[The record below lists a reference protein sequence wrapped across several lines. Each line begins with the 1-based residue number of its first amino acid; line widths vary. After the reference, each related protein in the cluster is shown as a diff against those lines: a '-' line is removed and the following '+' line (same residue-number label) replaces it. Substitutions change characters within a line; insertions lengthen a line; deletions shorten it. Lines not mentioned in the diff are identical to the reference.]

1 MPVQLRSVITVSH
14 SQPAPK
20 KATGSDLYRLMTAM
34 RRKGYTASFGV
45 DKDPKVV
52 QK

>member
-1 MPVQLRSVITVSH
+1 MKMNDPKSQSPPKPASGAQLFALV
-14 SQPAPK
+14 A
-20 KATGSDLYRLMTAM
+20 AM

-45 DKDPKVV
+45 SKDPKVK